1 MLEAIKQT
9 AAWIKAATND
19 FTPEVGI
26 ILGTGLGD
34 FGDKI
39 EAAVIFPSLQHA
51 EWMAQPPLL
60 PP

>member
-34 FGDKI
+34 FGEKI
-39 EAAVIFPSLQHA
+39 EAAYVLDYK
-51 EWMAQPPLL
+51 
-60 PP
+60 